1 MPDSNATASNASG
14 VPPLIVMGVSGSG
27 KSTIGTALA
36 TALGIEFIDGDD
48 LHPSAN
54 KAKMAAGNPLND
66 EDRAPWLEII
76 AERIGSE
83 LADGRPIVVACSAL
97 KRKYREQLTA
107 YAPSTVFVHL
117 NGERS
122 VISERQ
128 SHRVHEYMPNT
139 LLDSQ
144 FTTLEPLQSDERAVI
159 VDLTKSPDEIVDYVS
174 AELRALSSGV

>member
-1 MPDSNATASNASG
+1 MSDNTATAST
-14 VPPLIVMGVSGSG
+14 PPLIVMGVSGSG

-36 TALGIEFIDGDD
+36 AALGIEFIDGDD

-83 LADGRPIVVACSAL
+83 LTDGRPIVVACSSL
-97 KRKYREQLTA
+97 KRKYRDQLVS

-117 NGERS
+117 TGERAI
-122 VISERQ
+122 ISERQ

-144 FTTLEPLQSDERAVI
+144 FSTLEPLQSDERKII
-159 VDLTKSPDEIVDYVS
+159 VDLTLTPEEIVSFVTSQLASIDAPV
-174 AELRALSSGV
+174 A